1 MTIHQPVQTGVN
13 NRLARQAQ
21 VYLSE
26 VRPFVW
32 SVRDESNTKG
42 GLFRTKLDAY
52 RFVHAQFSV
61 GTNVVLTDSTPVA
74 AAPGNHTSR
83 STRSRHAVS
92 TRQCHLIQRDNSPRR
107 SAVKKNN
114 HSAASA
120 PEADIFALK
129 ESSVQSYA
137 RAFPLLCNQ
146 AKGAVVWDKDGR
158 RYLDFLAG
166 AGSLNYGHN
175 NPVLK
180 QALLDYISNDGIT
193 HSLDLHTCA
202 KEKFLQ
208 SFNDAILQPLEL
220 DYKVQ
225 FTGPTGTNAV
235 EAAIKIARKVTGRT
249 TVISFT
255 NGFHGVSMGSL
266 ALTGN
271 SHFRGAAGLPLQGA
285 VAMPYDK
292 YLGPKTDTLDYMEA
306 MLGDPASGVDHP
318 AAVIVETVQGEGGI
332 NTAGFDWLR
341 RLEAICRR
349 NKILLIVDDIQ
360 AGCGRTGCFFS
371 FTEAGIEP
379 DIVTLSKSISGY
391 GLPMAVVLLKPEHD
405 KWKPAEHNGTFR
417 GNNHAFV
424 TAAAALD
431 HYWRNTDF
439 ADAIAERAE
448 VLDARLRKI
457 MALFPQEVVELR
469 GRGMMRGICCRHAK
483 KAAAITAQAFKN
495 GAIFERAGSH
505 DEVIK
510 FLMPLTIEIAE
521 LNEGLDILEN
531 AFRSVIKPIPSTK
544 VHQPAND
551 MSGASLIAAMN
562 NGTDKSIQLENI
574 Q

>member
-1 MTIHQPVQTGVN
+1 M
-13 NRLARQAQ
+13 
-21 VYLSE
+21 
-26 VRPFVW
+26 
-32 SVRDESNTKG
+32 
-42 GLFRTKLDAY
+42 
-52 RFVHAQFSV
+52 
-61 GTNVVLTDSTPVA
+61 
-74 AAPGNHTSR
+74 
-83 STRSRHAVS
+83 
-92 TRQCHLIQRDNSPRR
+92 
-107 SAVKKNN
+107 KNN
-114 HSAASA
+114 QNTTPA
-120 PEADIFALK
+120 PQADIFAQK

-137 RAFPLLCNQ
+137 RAFPLLCSQ
-146 AKGAVVWDKDGR
+146 ARGAAIWDTDGR
-158 RYLDFLAG
+158 KYLDFLAG

-180 QALLDYISNDGIT
+180 QALLDYISSDGIT

-208 SFNDAILQPLEL
+208 SLNDAILEPLGL

-235 EAAIKIARKVTGRT
+235 EAAIKIARKVTGRS

-285 VAMPYDK
+285 VSMPYDK
-292 YLGPKTDTLDYMEA
+292 YLGPDTDTLDYMEA
-306 MLGDPASGVDHP
+306 MLDDPASGLDHP

-341 RLEAICRR
+341 RLEAICKR

-360 AGCGRTGCFFS
+360 AGCGRTGSFFS
-371 FTEAGIEP
+371 FTPAGIEP
-379 DIVTLSKSISGY
+379 DIVTLSKSISGF
-391 GLPMAVVLLKPEHD
+391 GLPMALVLLKPEHD
-405 KWKPAEHNGTFR
+405 QWKPAEHNGTFR

-431 HYWRNTDF
+431 HYWATPDF
-439 ADAIAERAE
+439 ADSIAEKSE
-448 VLDARLRKI
+448 LLDARLKKI
-457 MALFPQEVVELR
+457 MALYPHEVIELR
-469 GRGMMRGICCRHAK
+469 GRGMMRGICCKHAR
-483 KAAAITAQAFKN
+483 KAAAITAQAYKN

-510 FLMPLTIEIAE
+510 FLMPLTIETTE
-521 LNEGLDILEN
+521 LNDGLDILEN
-531 AFRSVIKPIPSTK
+531 AFKAVLNPAPCRK
-544 VHQPAND
+544 VRHPAKAGN
-551 MSGASLIAAMN
+551 ASLAAAQN
-562 NGTDKSIQLENI
+562 KASTSSIQLEI
-574 Q
+574 T

>member
-1 MTIHQPVQTGVN
+1 MKT
-13 NRLARQAQ
+13 NRTTD
-21 VYLSE
+21 LS
-26 VRPFVW
+26 P
-32 SVRDESNTKG
+32 
-42 GLFRTKLDAY
+42 
-52 RFVHAQFSV
+52 Q
-61 GTNVVLTDSTPVA
+61 
-74 AAPGNHTSR
+74 
-83 STRSRHAVS
+83 
-92 TRQCHLIQRDNSPRR
+92 
-107 SAVKKNN
+107 
-114 HSAASA
+114 
-120 PEADIFALK
+120 ADIFAQR

-137 RAFPLLCNQ
+137 RAFPVLCDQ
-146 AKGAVVWDKDGR
+146 AKGAVVWAKDGR

-180 QALLDYISNDGIT
+180 QALLDYISSDGIT

-202 KEKFLQ
+202 KEKFLR
-208 SFNDAILQPLEL
+208 SFNDAILEPLGL
-220 DYKVQ
+220 DYRVQ

-235 EAAIKIARKVTGRT
+235 EAAIKIARKVTGKT

-285 VAMPYDK
+285 VSMPYDK
-292 YLGPKTDTLDYMEA
+292 YMGPETDTLDYMEA
-306 MLGDPASGVDHP
+306 MLDDPASGLDHP

-341 RLEAICRR
+341 RLEAICKR

-360 AGCGRTGCFFS
+360 AGCGRTGSFFS
-371 FTEAGIEP
+371 FTEAGIVP

-405 KWKPAEHNGTFR
+405 QWKPAEHNGTFR
-417 GNNHAFV
+417 GNNHAFI

-431 HYWRNTDF
+431 HYWRTDEF
-439 ADAIAERAE
+439 ADAIAEKSAI
-448 VLDARLRKI
+448 LDARLKKI
-457 MALFPQEVVELR
+457 MKLYPREVVELR
-469 GRGMMRGICCRHAK
+469 GRGMMRGICCKHAK
-483 KAAAITAQAFKN
+483 KAAAITAQAFRN

-510 FLMPLTIEIAE
+510 FLMPLTIETAE

-531 AFRSVIKPIPSTK
+531 AFRSILNPAPCRK
-544 VHQPAND
+544 VRRPARTGDTSRIVTTSKGSN
-551 MSGASLIAAMN
+551 
-562 NGTDKSIQLENI
+562 KSVQLENT
-574 Q
+574 

>member
-1 MTIHQPVQTGVN
+1 MHK
-13 NRLARQAQ
+13 
-21 VYLSE
+21 
-26 VRPFVW
+26 
-32 SVRDESNTKG
+32 D
-42 GLFRTKLDAY
+42 RTTA
-52 RFVHAQFSV
+52 
-61 GTNVVLTDSTPVA
+61 TTP
-74 AAPGNHTSR
+74 
-83 STRSRHAVS
+83 
-92 TRQCHLIQRDNSPRR
+92 Q
-107 SAVKKNN
+107 
-114 HSAASA
+114 
-120 PEADIFALK
+120 ADIFALK

-137 RAFPLLCNQ
+137 RAFPLLCSQ
-146 AKGAVVWDKDGR
+146 AKGAVIWDKDGR

-180 QALLDYISNDGIT
+180 QALLDYISSDGIT

-208 SFNDAILQPLEL
+208 SFNDAILEPLGL

-285 VAMPYDK
+285 VSMPYDK
-292 YLGPKTDTLDYMEA
+292 YMGPETDTLDYMEA
-306 MLGDPASGVDHP
+306 MLDDPASGVDHP

-332 NTAGFDWLR
+332 NTASAGWLR
-341 RLEAICRR
+341 RLETICRR
-349 NKILLIVDDIQ
+349 NKMLLIVDDIQ
-360 AGCGRTGCFFS
+360 AGCGRTGSFFS
-371 FTEAGIEP
+371 FTEAGIVP

-391 GLPMAVVLLKPEHD
+391 GLPMAIVLIKPEHD
-405 KWKPAEHNGTFR
+405 QWKPAEHNGTFR

-431 HYWRNTDF
+431 HYWRTSEF
-439 ADAIAERAE
+439 ADSIAEKSA
-448 VLDARLRKI
+448 VLESRLQKI
-457 MALFPQEVVELR
+457 KTLYPREVVELR
-469 GRGMMRGICCRHAK
+469 GRGMMRGICCKHPK
-483 KAAAITAQAFKN
+483 KAAAITAHAFQN

-510 FLMPLTIEIAE
+510 FLMPLTIETSQ
-521 LNEGLDILEN
+521 LDEGLDILEN
-531 AFRSVIKPIPSTK
+531 AFRAVLNPAPCRKVRRPARTGNTSRIVAKIKDSSKSV
-544 VHQPAND
+544 
-551 MSGASLIAAMN
+551 
-562 NGTDKSIQLENI
+562 QLEDT
-574 Q
+574 

>member
-1 MTIHQPVQTGVN
+1 MTDGEPAQADIYKRP
-13 NRLARQAQ
+13 AKQAQ
-21 VYLSE
+21 VYVCEIEPS
-26 VRPFVW
+26 VW
-32 SVRDESNTKG
+32 SVRDESNTQG
-42 GLFRTKLDAY
+42 GLFQSKLDAY
-52 RFVHAQFSV
+52 RFVRSQFSD
-61 GTNVVLTDSTPVA
+61 GTNIVHTGSTPIA
-74 AAPGNHTSR
+74 ARSGTSSKR
-83 STRSRHAVS
+83 SELSRDAIAKRHY
-92 TRQCHLIQRDNSPRR
+92 HHIQRDISPKRT
-107 SAVKKNN
+107 AMKKI
-114 HSAASA
+114 HTSA
-120 PEADIFALK
+120 PESQTDIFALK

-137 RAFPLLCNQ
+137 RAFPLLCSQ
-146 AKGAVVWDKDGR
+146 AKGAVIWDKDGR

-180 QALLDYISNDGIT
+180 QALVDYISSDGIT

-208 SFNDAILQPLEL
+208 SFNDAILEPLGL

-235 EAAIKIARKVTGRT
+235 EAAIKIARKVTGRS

-271 SHFRGAAGLPLQGA
+271 SHFRGAAGLPLQGG
-285 VAMPYDK
+285 VSMPYDK

-306 MLGDPASGVDHP
+306 MLGDPASGLDHP

-332 NTAGFDWLR
+332 NTASFEWLR

-360 AGCGRTGCFFS
+360 AGCGRTGSFFS
-371 FTEAGIEP
+371 FTPAGIEP
-379 DIVTLSKSISGY
+379 DIVTLSKSISGF
-391 GLPMAVVLLKPEHD
+391 GLPMALVLLKPEHD
-405 KWKPAEHNGTFR
+405 QWKPAEHNGTFR

-431 HYWRNTDF
+431 HYWRTPDF
-439 ADAIAERAE
+439 ADSIAEKGKLLE
-448 VLDARLRKI
+448 DRLNKI
-457 MALFPQEVVELR
+457 KKRYPHEVVEIR
-469 GRGMMRGICCRHAK
+469 GRGMMRGICCK
-483 KAAAITAQAFKN
+483 DPKQAAAITAQAFAN

-510 FLMPLTIEIAE
+510 FLMPLTIEAE
-521 LNEGLDILEN
+521 QLNEGLDILEE
-531 AFRSVIKPIPSTK
+531 AFRTILVPAPRSKARRPAVISNASMIAEKSKACNNQSTR
-544 VHQPAND
+544 
-551 MSGASLIAAMN
+551 
-562 NGTDKSIQLENI
+562 LETI
-574 Q
+574 